1 MRPQRK
7 RRRALREFFQM
18 FLMMKMWSKQ
28 HLPRWSLPTSGQGIF
43 GSKSTC
49 PKILEQWSKA
59 KTAKENEEVVKK
71 IDLDKMDLVEKMSQI
86 TQVRQ
91 KRSASLTK
99 NNAFMFQEKLA
110 TYTPKKQEEQT
121 EEQKRIKE
129 AILQVKTC
137 IFLRKFRSKSARPPL
152 QLMLKMCR
160 VIQKLLTAQRQKVV
174 KMTAMGT
181 GGLRRTIM
189 RPRYSKSRWS
199 AMVSTL

>member
-43 GSKSTC
+43 GSNRTF

-59 KTAKENEEVVKK
+59 KTAKEDEKVVKK

-110 TYTPKKQEEQT
+110 IYTPKKQEQT

-137 IFLRKFRSKSARPPL
+137 IFFRKLRSKSARLPL

-174 KMTAMGT
+174 KMMEMGT

-189 RPRYSKSRWS
+189 RPRYSKSRCS